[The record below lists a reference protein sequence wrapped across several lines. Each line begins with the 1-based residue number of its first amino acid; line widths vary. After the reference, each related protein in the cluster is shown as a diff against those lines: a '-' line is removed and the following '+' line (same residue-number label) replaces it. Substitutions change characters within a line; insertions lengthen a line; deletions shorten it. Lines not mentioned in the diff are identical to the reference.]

1 MKAESGHTHRWT
13 TTSCGNRKERVVVD
27 DHELG
32 PHNVADA
39 IIHMHR
45 LTANMVEL
53 AQIVTRSR

>member
-1 MKAESGHTHRWT
+1 M
-13 TTSCGNRKERVVVD
+13 VD

>member
-1 MKAESGHTHRWT
+1 M
-13 TTSCGNRKERVVVD
+13 VD

-32 PHNVADA
+32 PHNVAYA
-39 IIHMHR
+39 IIHMHS